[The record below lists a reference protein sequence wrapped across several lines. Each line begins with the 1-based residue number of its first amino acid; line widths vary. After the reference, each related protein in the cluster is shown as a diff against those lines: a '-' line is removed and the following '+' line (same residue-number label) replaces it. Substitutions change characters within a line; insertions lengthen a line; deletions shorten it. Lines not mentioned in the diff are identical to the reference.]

1 MVQTTVL
8 NIFPEFPNEFKI
20 YLLSSTS
27 INIFNIL
34 WNLWY
39 ERVKKKMVHGRI
51 MKQFMQLRFV
61 CYLGKY
67 INSLENN

>member
-39 ERVKKKMVHGRI
+39 ERVKKNGTWKDHETIYAAQVCLL
-51 MKQFMQLRFV
+51 LRKI
-61 CYLGKY
+61 YQQSRK
-67 INSLENN
+67 